1 MLLLL
6 LPTRSRKT
14 QKNFKVTYIPL
25 YNSIKIKLVE
35 VNYIEY

>member
-6 LPTRSRKT
+6 LPTRSCVT
-14 QKNFKVTYIPL
+14 YKNFLTPIPL
-25 YNSIKIKLVE
+25 YSSIKIKLVE